1 MSTLDPGLPRRH
13 PAGSRLSQPERD
25 LQGDLNR
32 ARVPRRFRKPVLKLR
47 IYDKALQFAWAFP
60 VGHIALFTAAALY
73 VLLTQDIPAVKT
85 HWDNLLPWTWW
96 TPVRHDIRNGILEG
110 ELVSGAAIML
120 FANAL
125 RPHPQ
130 GRPGRFMNW
139 LMGYNET
146 PDWAD
151 KVMLFLHMPNPH
163 QEIYSVR
170 ERRYVPRRTSV
181 AQYILALPALLLAGL
196 PGNLLGFGWFY
207 GVKPGILN
215 LEHRAHLFLHGWAV
229 TAAGG
234 TGAGATEA
242 NLARAGFDAKVI
254 GILGTLFFARRIFLK
269 LGLDYQEFLAEQ
281 HASHYVANLGRG
293 HLGRFRNWLSRP
305 RWPEPATYRGLVW
318 HEVTE
323 AVQTGQPVPLRNGHV
338 MRWVILAL
346 IPAVGWLA
354 WYGHSILAAHG
365 GV

>member
-1 MSTLDPGLPRRH
+1 MINH
-13 PAGSRLSQPERD
+13 PAGRRLTQHELD
-25 LQGDLNR
+25 VQAALNN
-32 ARVPRRFRKPVLKLR
+32 AEVPRRFRASTLKLR
-47 IYDKALQFAWAFP
+47 IYDKALQFFWAFP
-60 VGHIALFTAAALY
+60 AGHIALFVAAAIY
-73 VLLTQDIPAVKT
+73 VLLTQDIAVVKT

-110 ELVSGAAIML
+110 ELVSGATIMA
-120 FANAL
+120 FANGL
-125 RPHPQ
+125 RPHPESRL
-130 GRPGRFMNW
+130 GRLMNW
-139 LMGYNET
+139 LMGYNES

-163 QEIYSVR
+163 QEIYSGQAHQW
-170 ERRYVPRRTSV
+170 VPRRTSTL
-181 AQYILALPALLLAGL
+181 QYIFALPAVLLAGI

-207 GVKPGILN
+207 GVKPGVLD
-215 LEHRAHLFLHGWAV
+215 LLHKAHLYAHGWSV

-234 TGAGATEA
+234 SGAGATEA

-281 HASHYVANLGRG
+281 HASHYVTNLGKG
-293 HLGRFRNWLSRP
+293 TLGRFRNFLTKP

-318 HEVTE
+318 HEVIQ
-323 AVQTGQPVPLRNGHV
+323 AVETGRPVPLRNGHV
-338 MRWVILAL
+338 MRWVILAA
-346 IPAVGWLA
+346 IPAIGWAA
-354 WYGHSILAAHG
+354 WYGHSILAVHG